1 MYTVQPETHFQT
13 RKSACSV
20 PSTLAISFGFDA
32 SEDKMRFIHTA
43 DIHLDSP
50 LRGLSSYP
58 DAPADRLRTATRDA
72 FHNLVSSAIDE
83 QVDFVVIAGDVYDGD
98 WKDFNTGLFFVRQM
112 GRLRQAGIPVYLLYG
127 NHDAESEMTRGLEL
141 PDNVHVFPSR
151 KAETFRIDDL
161 KLALHGRSFKVAA
174 TTENLLPSYP
184 EPVAGW
190 INIGVLHTALEGNSE
205 HAKYAPCSVAE
216 LQAKGYQYWAL
227 GHVHEHWIQRGDTTI
242 AYPGNLQGR
251 HIRELGAHG
260 ALLVSAEDGEI
271 TGVDRLEVDVLRWH
285 VLEIDI
291 SAVSDLRG
299 AVRLAGQAMAQVLEA
314 TKADLPL
321 AVRVVFKGRS
331 AAHAELVVDE
341 GQLRQELIAQA
352 VALDADRIWVE
363 KVRVAS
369 EALTTAQSSSE
380 GDAQDALAELENLA
394 LSAQD
399 DPDFVRSLQADW
411 QALLEK
417 LPHDVLQSAPDLS
430 TLRQA
435 SLAQVSDRIRQATP
449 LLMARVGQ
457 DARSSS

>member
-1 MYTVQPETHFQT
+1 M
-13 RKSACSV
+13 K
-20 PSTLAISFGFDA
+20 
-32 SEDKMRFIHTA
+32 FIHTA

-72 FHNLVSSAIDE
+72 FHNLVSRAVDE
-83 QVDFVVIAGDVYDGD
+83 QVDFIVIAGDVYDGD

-141 PDNVHVFPSR
+141 PDNVHVFSSR
-151 KAETFRIDDL
+151 KAETFRMDD
-161 KLALHGRSFKVAA
+161 KKVALHGRSFKVAA
-174 TTENLLPSYP
+174 TTENLLPGYP

-190 INIGVLHTALEGNSE
+190 LNLGVLHTALEGNAE

-227 GHVHEHWIQRGDTTI
+227 GHVHEHWIQRGDVTI

-251 HIRELGAHG
+251 HIREVGVRG
-260 ALLVSAEDGEI
+260 ALLVTAEDGQI
-271 TGVDRLEVDVLRWH
+271 TEVDRLEVDVLRWH
-285 VLEIDI
+285 ALEIDI
-291 SAVSDLRG
+291 SAMADLRS
-299 AVRLAGQAMAQVLEA
+299 AVRLVGQAMERLLES
-314 TKADLPL
+314 TPSELPL

-341 GQLRQELIAQA
+341 GQLRQEVIAQA

-363 KVRVAS
+363 KVRVTS
-369 EALTTAQSSSE
+369 EALSSARSSSE
-380 GDAQDALAELENLA
+380 DESHGALAELETLA

-417 LPHDVLQSAPDLS
+417 LPHDVLQAAPDLAA
-430 TLRQA
+430 LRQDPP
-435 SLAQVSDRIRQATP
+435 AQTSDRIRQAAA

-457 DARSSS
+457 DARSAS

>member
-1 MYTVQPETHFQT
+1 M
-13 RKSACSV
+13 K
-20 PSTLAISFGFDA
+20 
-32 SEDKMRFIHTA
+32 FIHTA

-50 LRGLSSYP
+50 LRGLSAYP

-72 FHNLVSSAIDE
+72 FQNLVSRAVDE
-83 QVDFVVIAGDVYDGD
+83 QVDFMVIAGDVYDGD

-127 NHDAESEMTRGLEL
+127 NHDADSEMTRGLEL
-141 PDNVHVFPSR
+141 PDNVHVFSSR
-151 KAETFRIDDL
+151 KSETFRIEGK

-190 INIGVLHTALEGNSE
+190 LNIGVLHTALEGNSE

-251 HIRELGAHG
+251 HIRELGVRG
-260 ALLVSAEDGEI
+260 ALLVTAEGGEI
-271 TGVDRLEVDVLRWH
+271 TEVDRLEVDVLRWQS
-285 VLEIDI
+285 LEIDI
-291 SAVSDLRG
+291 TAVADLRS
-299 AVRLAGQAMAQVLEA
+299 AVRLVGQAMEQLLE
-314 TKADLPL
+314 TTPSDLPL

-331 AAHAELVVDE
+331 VAHAALVVDE
-341 GQLRQELIAQA
+341 GQLRQEVIAQA
-352 VALDADRIWVE
+352 VALDADRIWIE

-369 EALTTAQSSSE
+369 EALVIAHSSADEEAQ
-380 GDAQDALAELENLA
+380 GALAELENLA
-394 LSAQD
+394 LSAKD
-399 DPDFVRSLQADW
+399 DPDFVHSLQADW

-417 LPHDVLQSAPDLS
+417 LPHDVLQASPDLS
-430 TLRQA
+430 MLRQDPL
-435 SLAQVSDRIRQATP
+435 SQISDRILQATP

-457 DARSSS
+457 DARAPS